1 MASPRG
7 KGDSG
12 QFDFESWCRANR
24 IHDRIVAFLRREELM
39 TPKLLFRLT
48 SEDKVMLSQ
57 EGGGVQQRDI
67 DRLETAIDQ
76 LFHERHRKSSAG
88 FSPTHLSALD
98 KLRTQSESGEVRGGI
113 TKTTPRQAT
122 TLPDKQRKD
131 IGEDRHPTPTAFD
144 RDVVARRTF
153 PPLDNRNRYSL
164 RPETMSKPTDSGS
177 PVISSEKSSWSR
189 GRVPPNSEGRVDRM
203 RALFSSSTEN
213 TASSRLKASPTKTHT
228 RSEDLNRPGKRSSF
242 VPLQDHVS
250 KRFPY
255 LTDESTKRHSMP
267 LERTFEDT
275 GTGSESSDKPH
286 TSIILQPEHPKSSL
300 SSRLDYS
307 VTKSESDILKHE
319 SSIMTSAIPEER
331 QSPVYKN
338 MPSDWLYDFP
348 KPMRDRTDRFKRSDV
363 FRRSL
368 PPTPISSGNE
378 DFLKIISKQVAGIDE
393 EIDHPTLEP
402 DDMTLSKE
410 LDTEWFQ
417 RAHLLRNT
425 APMPARSP
433 ATVARR
439 GVEPHG
445 LPLVSKP
452 LDHWSPSEVRQYFEA
467 DPQEDVRRHASLFE
481 KNSVSGWDLVSK
493 DDLDGFLKTELKI
506 TNAGHRRKIQRRIST
521 LQRRQVLRPGAVP
534 SPVAEPK
541 NLTIVYNDGRK
552 VTATWKPPRHK
563 IDGYVVTVTEL
574 YEPYTELVMRRLNH
588 PEDTSITCE
597 GLQPKTHYVIR
608 VVALCGDEES
618 EPLSQPFRTSEE
630 LHGDS
635 SPRTVKR
642 SASINNQS
650 HYMTPAPLYHVY
662 QTERIPILVKSD
674 TQGPPTLTWMSS
686 STPTW
691 DKFPQVIQSGIKYR
705 LTQKQRQLQEA
716 MFEVLSSEESFIK
729 SMYVLGEHFLRNLEK
744 NNVEGGQALTL
755 ISVHVAHVINAS
767 RAFLSDLQARVREQA
782 PVVSDVCDIILRH
795 ASKRFQEPYVTY
807 CRNMHYHSKALIGL
821 MEAEKSFCDDVR
833 QLETDPQCG
842 NLPMTAFLLTP
853 MQRVTRFP
861 LLVERIL
868 TFRDVNSEY
877 FETAEQ
883 ARQTT
888 KALAVRCNQAAYKEQ
903 QAMELEELV
912 VNKLRLAKCKPPFS
926 LLDKSRWIVKQGE
939 LIWVRDKGPNTHR
952 YVILLSDCLLIAKK
966 LHKRGSEAT
975 YELVNYCMRNRLDV
989 EEVNKIYD
997 DSENSSSS
1005 DRSEGGKR
1013 RLSSFLQNLYFFKPK
1028 PTNKLRVTLHEDS
1041 SGQHQE
1047 MVFSLKTESEL
1058 TRWVEALQYSA
1069 ADPQGGKIY
1078 PDWDC
1083 PMTVV
1088 TKSRNAAQP
1097 DELSLERGDI
1107 VRVLRKMHDGMW
1119 HGETIHDGRQG
1130 WLPHI
1135 CVEEVKNSDHY
1146 KAKQLRQKHGSS
1158 PEKDVKEYT
1167 YVALFDLEPEFP
1179 TALRLQ
1185 KDQKVEILDFRDD
1198 EWYQARLLDTLEV
1211 GLVPAGYVAPMDD
1224 LQREEWYLGSMDRKD
1239 ADALLRARTCG
1250 VGTYLVRETQSTK
1263 GSHLYTISVKNK
1275 DKEGRE
1281 VIRRFKV
1288 ERTKHN
1294 KLRVSKEQ
1302 EYDTLQELM
1311 KELIEKGSIA
1321 GCPLDQPCPKPK
1333 PQIKDFKG
1341 RWEVSRERIKL
1352 GKKLGQGQFGDVVEG
1367 FWNGDADETA
1377 VKVAVKT
1384 TRAGSTVS
1392 TFLQEAEMMMRL
1404 YHPNL
1409 VQLYGVC
1416 SEKDPVLIITEFM
1429 ANGSLEKYLRHG
1441 QGCSFTLMELVNIAV
1456 QVSDGMAY
1464 LEENNIVHR
1473 DLRAANVLVGE
1484 DSVCKVADFGLA
1496 RIDHYKASSAQ
1507 FPIRW
1512 TAIESIQTH
1521 EFTVQSD
1528 VWSFGILLAEIL
1540 SKGKVPYMGWDN
1552 TQVLQ
1557 RVMQGYRMPRE
1568 SSWPESLYQLMRKCW
1583 DKEPGKRPSFGTLRE
1598 TLRDFIMNARD

>member
-1 MASPRG
+1 MASPGG

-12 QFDFESWCRANR
+12 QFDFEAWCRRKR
-24 IHDRIVAFLRREELM
+24 IHDRIVDFLRREELM

-48 SEDKVMLSQ
+48 DEDKVMLSG
-57 EGGGVQQRDI
+57 EGGVQQRDI
-67 DRLETAIDQ
+67 DRLEVAIEQ
-76 LFHERHRKSSAG
+76 LFREGHRKSSAG
-88 FSPTHLSALD
+88 FSPTHLFALD
-98 KLRTQSESGEVRGGI
+98 KLRTQSESSEARGAV
-113 TKTTPRQAT
+113 TKTKAT
-122 TLPDKQRKD
+122 TLPDKQQND
-131 IGEDRHPTPTAFD
+131 NGEPAATSFD
-144 RDVVARRTF
+144 RDIVERRTF
-153 PPLDNRNRYSL
+153 PPLDKRNRQSL
-164 RPETMSKPTDSGS
+164 RPEITSKPSGS
-177 PVISSEKSSWSR
+177 SSALASSEKFSWSR
-189 GRVPPNSEGRVDRM
+189 GRMPPTSEGKVDKM
-203 RALFSSSTEN
+203 RALFSQSTEN
-213 TASSRLKASPTKTHT
+213 TSRLKTFEELKTSPTKTPA
-228 RSEDLNRPGKRSSF
+228 RSSDLNRPDKRSSF
-242 VPLQDHVS
+242 VPLKDHAS

-267 LERTFEDT
+267 LERTFQQTKTDT
-275 GTGSESSDKPH
+275 SDKSH
-286 TSIILQPEHPKSSL
+286 TSAGLQSDNPKSSL
-300 SSRLDYS
+300 SSRLDFS
-307 VTKSESDILKHE
+307 VTKSESDILKPE

-338 MPSDWLYDFP
+338 ITSDWVYDYP
-348 KPMRDRTDRFKRSDV
+348 TPMKDRADRFKRSEV

-368 PPTPISSGNE
+368 PPIPTSSGKE
-378 DFLKIISKQVAGIDE
+378 DFLKFSSRQGEGINE
-393 EIDHPTLEP
+393 EDDHPTLEP

-410 LDTEWFQ
+410 LETEWFQ

-425 APMPARSP
+425 APVPAKSP
-433 ATVARR
+433 ATAARR
-439 GVEPHG
+439 RGEPHG
-445 LPLVSKP
+445 LSLVSKP
-452 LDHWSPSEVRQYFEA
+452 FDHWSPSEVRQYFEA

-481 KNSVSGWDLVSK
+481 ENSVSGWDLVSK
-493 DDLDGFLKTELKI
+493 DDLDSFLKNDLKI

-552 VTATWKPPRHK
+552 VTATWKPPRHR
-563 IDGYVVTVTEL
+563 IDGYMVTVTEL
-574 YEPYTELVMRRLNH
+574 YEPYTELIMKRLNH
-588 PEDTSITCE
+588 YEDTSITCE

-705 LTQKQRQLQEA
+705 LTPKQRQLQEA

-744 NNVEGGQALTL
+744 KNVAGGQALTL

-795 ASKRFQEPYVTY
+795 ANKRFQEPYVTY

-821 MEAEKSFCDDVR
+821 MEAEKSFSDDVK

-842 NLPMTAFLLTP
+842 NLQMTAFLLTP

-861 LLVERIL
+861 LLIERIL
-868 TFRDVNSEY
+868 TFRDVNSVY

-883 ARQTT
+883 ALQTT
-888 KALAVRCNQAAYKEQ
+888 KALAVRCNEAAYKEQ

-939 LIWVRDKGPNTHR
+939 LILVRDKATNTHR

-997 DSENSSSS
+997 DSANSS
-1005 DRSEGGKR
+1005 DRAEGGKG

-1058 TRWVEALQYSA
+1058 TRWVEALEYSA
-1069 ADPQGGKIY
+1069 ADPQGGKVY

-1130 WLPHI
+1130 WFPHI
-1135 CVEEVKNSDHY
+1135 CVEEVKDSDHY

-1185 KDQKVEILDFRDD
+1185 KNQKVEILDFRDN

-1239 ADALLRARTCG
+1239 ADALLRARTCC
-1250 VGTYLVRETQSTK
+1250 VGTYLVRETHNTK
-1263 GSHLYTISVKNK
+1263 GSHVYTISVKTK

-1288 ERTKHN
+1288 ERTKHH

-1302 EYDTLQELM
+1302 EFNTLQELM
-1311 KELIEKGSIA
+1311 EDLIEKGSIA

-1341 RWEVSRERIKL
+1341 RWEVSRDRIKL

-1367 FWNGDADETA
+1367 FWKGDADETA

-1384 TRAGSTVS
+1384 TRAGSAVS

-1441 QGCSFTLMELVNIAV
+1441 QGCGFTLMELVNIAV

-1512 TAIESIQTH
+1512 TAVESIQTH

-1528 VWSFGILLAEIL
+1528 VWSFGILMAEIL

-1557 RVMQGYRMPRE
+1557 RVLQGYRMPRE
-1568 SSWPESLYQLMRKCW
+1568 SSWPEHLYQLMRRCW

-1598 TLRDFIMNARD
+1598 TLRDFIINTRD

>member
-1 MASPRG
+1 MASPGG

-12 QFDFESWCRANR
+12 RFDFDAWCRTNR
-24 IHDRIVAFLRREELM
+24 IHDRIVDFLRFQELM
-39 TPKLLFRLT
+39 TPRLLSRLT
-48 SEDKVMLSQ
+48 DEEKVMLS
-57 EGGGVQQRDI
+57 EEEGVQQRDI
-67 DRLETAIDQ
+67 ARLEAAIDQ
-76 LFHERHRKSSAG
+76 LFHEGHRKSSAG
-88 FSPTHLSALD
+88 FSPTHLFALD
-98 KLRTQSESGEVRGGI
+98 KLRTYSESSEAQREIVK
-113 TKTTPRQAT
+113 TKAT
-122 TLPDKQRKD
+122 TLQDKQHNGRSEHR
-131 IGEDRHPTPTAFD
+131 GPSASAFD
-144 RDVVARRTF
+144 RDVVRKTF
-153 PPLDNRNRYSL
+153 PPSDNRNRYSL
-164 RPETMSKPTDSGS
+164 RPETLSKTKGTGS
-177 PVISSEKSSWSR
+177 PIVSNEKSARAKGTVTSN
-189 GRVPPNSEGRVDRM
+189 GEGRVERM

-213 TASSRLKASPTKTHT
+213 TVSSRLKTFEELKTSPTKTPA
-228 RSEDLNRPGKRSSF
+228 RVEDLNKPDKGRSF
-242 VPLQDHVS
+242 VPLRDHVS

-267 LERTFEDT
+267 LEKTFQQTATENEKADNPHAPVE
-275 GTGSESSDKPH
+275 ESGHP
-286 TSIILQPEHPKSSL
+286 TSFRP
-300 SSRLDYS
+300 SRLGY
-307 VTKSESDILKHE
+307 KSESDILNPE
-319 SSIMTSAIPEER
+319 SSIMTSAIPEEG
-331 QSPVYKN
+331 QSPVDKN
-338 MPSDWLYDFP
+338 VSSDWLYDVP
-348 KPMRDRTDRFKRSDV
+348 KPMKDRADSFKRSDI
-363 FRRSL
+363 FRRPLRPTPSL
-368 PPTPISSGNE
+368 PSSGKE
-378 DFLKIISKQVAGIDE
+378 DFLKMSSKQVAEIDE
-393 EIDHPTLEP
+393 EMDHPTLEP

-410 LDTEWFQ
+410 LETEWFQ

-425 APMPARSP
+425 SPMPA
-433 ATVARR
+433 ATVRR
-439 GVEPHG
+439 RVEPHG
-445 LPLVSKP
+445 LSLVSKP
-452 LDHWSPSEVRQYFEA
+452 FDHWSPSEVRQYFEA
-467 DPQEDVRRHASLFE
+467 DPQEDIRRHASLFE
-481 KNSVSGWDLVSK
+481 ENSVSGWDLVSK
-493 DDLDGFLKTELKI
+493 DDIDSFLKNELKI
-506 TNAGHRRKIQRRIST
+506 ANAGHRRKIQRRIST
-521 LQRRQVLRPGAVP
+521 LQRREALRPGAVP

-563 IDGYVVTVTEL
+563 IDAYMVTITEL
-574 YEPYTELVMRRLNH
+574 YEPYTELVMKRLSH
-588 PEDTSITCE
+588 YEDTSITCE
-597 GLQPKTHYVIR
+597 GLQPRTHYVIR

-705 LTQKQRQLQEA
+705 LTPTQRQLQEA

-744 NNVEGGQALTL
+744 KNVAGGQALTL

-821 MEAEKSFCDDVR
+821 MQADKSFCDDVR

-861 LLVERIL
+861 LLVDRIL
-868 TFRDVNSEY
+868 TFRDVNSEL
-877 FETAEQ
+877 FLTAEQ
-883 ARQTT
+883 ALQTT
-888 KALAVRCNQAAYKEQ
+888 KALAVKCNQAAYKEQ

-939 LIWVRDKGPNTHR
+939 LILVRDKGPNTHR

-966 LHKRGSEAT
+966 LHKRGSEVT

-997 DSENSSSS
+997 DSERASSS
-1005 DRSEGGKR
+1005 DGGKG
-1013 RLSSFLQNLYFFKPK
+1013 RLSSFLQSLYFFKPK
-1028 PTNKLRVTLHEDS
+1028 PTSKLRVTLHEDS

-1097 DELSLERGDI
+1097 DELSLEKGDI

-1130 WLPHI
+1130 WFPHI
-1135 CVEEVKNSDHY
+1135 CVEEVKDSDHY

-1167 YVALFDLEPEFP
+1167 YVTLFDLEPEFP

-1185 KDQKVEILDFRDD
+1185 KDQKVEILDFRDG

-1211 GLVPAGYVAPMDD
+1211 GLVPADYVAPMDD
-1224 LQREEWYLGSMDRKD
+1224 LLREEWYLGSMDRKD
-1239 ADALLRARTCG
+1239 ADALLRACG
-1250 VGTYLVRETQSTK
+1250 IGTYLVRETHNTK
-1263 GSHLYTISVKNK
+1263 GPHVYTISVKNK

-1302 EYDTLQELM
+1302 EFDTLQELM
-1311 KELIEKGSIA
+1311 KDLIEKGSIA

-1367 FWNGDADETA
+1367 FWNGTGDSDDSP

-1384 TRAGSTVS
+1384 TKAGSTVS
-1392 TFLQEAEMMMRL
+1392 AFLQEAEMMMRL

-1441 QGCSFTLMELVNIAV
+1441 QGSGFTLMELVNIAV

-1464 LEENNIVHR
+1464 LEENAIVHR

-1528 VWSFGILLAEIL
+1528 VWSFGILMAEIL

-1557 RVMQGYRMPRE
+1557 RVVQGYRLPRE
-1568 SSWPESLYQLMRKCW
+1568 SSWPESLYQLMRQCW
-1583 DKEPGKRPSFGTLRE
+1583 DKEPAKRPSFSTLRD
-1598 TLRDFIMNARD
+1598 TLRDFLLNTRE